1 MKNFPLNL
9 AKHFIS
15 NFFDYFL
22 EGKPFLIFIFLTAQF
37 YEGKLSLI
45 FKNFNGKM
53 WIVFHA
59 AFQNTLTIN
68 FLRFVAVSQ
77 ENYWGQKLSPN

>member
-9 AKHFIS
+9 AKRLIS
-15 NFFDYFL
+15 NFVVYFL

-77 ENYWGQKLSPN
+77 ENYRG

>member
-1 MKNFPLNL
+1 MKHFPLNL
-9 AKHFIS
+9 AKHLIS
-15 NFFDYFL
+15 NFLVYFL
-22 EGKPFLIFIFLTAQF
+22 EGKPFLIFIFLIAQF

-45 FKNFNGKM
+45 FMNFNGKM

-68 FLRFVAVSQ
+68 FRRFVAVSQ
-77 ENYWGQKLSPN
+77 ENY

>member
-9 AKHFIS
+9 AKHLIS

-22 EGKPFLIFIFLTAQF
+22 EGKPFLILIFLTAQF

-77 ENYWGQKLSPN
+77 GNY

>member
-9 AKHFIS
+9 AKHLIS

-37 YEGKLSLI
+37 YEAKLS
-45 FKNFNGKM
+45 FY
-53 WIVFHA
+53 
-59 AFQNTLTIN
+59 FQG
-68 FLRFVAVSQ
+68 F
-77 ENYWGQKLSPN
+77 

>member
-9 AKHFIS
+9 DKRLIS
-15 NFFDYFL
+15 NFFVYFL
-22 EGKPFLIFIFLTAQF
+22 EGKPFLIFIFHIAQF
-37 YEGKLSLI
+37 YDSKLSLI
-45 FKNFNGKM
+45 FKNFNGKI

-77 ENYWGQKLSPN
+77 ENY

>member
-9 AKHFIS
+9 AKHLIS
-15 NFFDYFL
+15 NFFYYFL

-77 ENYWGQKLSPN
+77 ENY

>member
-9 AKHFIS
+9 AKHLIS

-45 FKNFNGKM
+45 FKDFNGKM

-77 ENYWGQKLSPN
+77 ENY

>member
-9 AKHFIS
+9 AKHLIS

-77 ENYWGQKLSPN
+77 ENY